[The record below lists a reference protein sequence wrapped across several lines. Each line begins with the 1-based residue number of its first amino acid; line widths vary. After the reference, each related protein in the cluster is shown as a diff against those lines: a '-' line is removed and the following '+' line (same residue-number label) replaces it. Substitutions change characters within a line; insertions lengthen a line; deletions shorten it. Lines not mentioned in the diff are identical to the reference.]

1 MAIKVAVLV
10 GSFRKDSINQ
20 KLAKALAKLG
30 TGSFEFQI
38 LKIEEL
44 PFYNQ
49 DIDSGNA
56 PAVATKFRQDIAA
69 ADAVLIV
76 TPEYNRSVPG
86 VLANAI
92 EWGSRPYGQGPI
104 LGKTGALIG
113 ASIGKIG
120 TAVAQAHL
128 RGAFGFLDM
137 KVMGQPEAYITFTPG
152 LVDDNNDV
160 TDASVKDFLTAYLAK
175 FEGWVAKN
183 K

>member
-20 KLAKALAKLG
+20 QLAKALGKLG
-30 TGSFEFQI
+30 AGKFDFQI

-49 DIDSGNA
+49 DIDSGNP
-56 PAVATKFRQDIAA
+56 PAAAVKFRQDVAA

-137 KVMGQPEAYITFTPG
+137 KVMGQPEAYITVTPG
-152 LVDDNNDV
+152 LFDANNDV
-160 TDASVKDFLTAYLAK
+160 TDASVKDFLSGFLAK
-175 FEGWVAKN
+175 FEAWVAKN